1 MPAFPVVRADLM
13 FQGNGGT
20 DYITPDL
27 TDVFQELV
35 AQRDWPEQGET
46 AMVLIIEQAEGAHP
60 LTGGE
65 HPIWRPMSVQPRIDL
80 RYVTQGTS
88 ARCVIHWLELGF
100 YYSSGIVFGGV
111 VASFFE
117 LCARIIRAR
126 AATAPSTAR
135 RVSCAPLMTAP
146 APC

>member
-1 MPAFPVVRADLM
+1 M

-46 AMVLIIEQAEGAHP
+46 AMVLIIEQAPGSHP

-65 HPIWRPMSVQPRIDL
+65 HPIWRPMSVQPRIDI

-88 ARCVIHWLELGF
+88 DRCVIHWLGLGLF
-100 YYSSGIVFGGV
+100 PPFITPPFS
-111 VASFFE
+111 
-117 LCARIIRAR
+117 LCALRNPLAWACSI
-126 AATAPSTAR
+126 PSYYHPPFFFAFLG
-135 RVSCAPLMTAP
+135 P
-146 APC
+146 PCPHHTVPCRH

>member
-1 MPAFPVVRADLM
+1 MRGYARFPVVRADLM

-35 AQRDWPEQGET
+35 SQRDWPEQGET

-80 RYVTQGTS
+80 RYATQGTS

-100 YYSSGIVFGGV
+100 YYSSGVVFGG
-111 VASFFE
+111 SFG
-117 LCARIIRAR
+117 
-126 AATAPSTAR
+126 S
-135 RVSCAPLMTAP
+135 V
-146 APC
+146 